1 MKKWT
6 VISIVLIAS
15 MMLSTSAFAQVVSS
29 GKTLT
34 AELVELDPFIS
45 IRYVNQVPLQEFDY
59 EGAKQAGFSPESL
72 ELALEIVAYQNEY
85 RLSVVSG
92 NVMDD
97 ISIHTLNPAKFPNL
111 AIYLSENSN
120 IAAEQDSQ
128 NLITADPTPC
138 GIKDYPVPNYTPSWF
153 PFSGYPNPGQTLI
166 NWGFHKT
173 AGYACGQDPLVTC
186 DYDYTRG
193 RSYSGPYGVC
203 SSPRFRDQGI
213 VVSSTSFN
221 IQYGEPNPE
230 ILSYS
235 WPYWNWGVYV
245 QWWHNNY

>member
-1 MKKWT
+1 
-6 VISIVLIAS
+6 
-15 MMLSTSAFAQVVSS
+15 
-29 GKTLT
+29 
-34 AELVELDPFIS
+34 
-45 IRYVNQVPLQEFDY
+45 
-59 EGAKQAGFSPESL
+59 
-72 ELALEIVAYQNEY
+72 
-85 RLSVVSG
+85 
-92 NVMDD
+92 MDD

-111 AIYLSENSN
+111 SIYLSENSN

-138 GIKDYPVPNYTPSWF
+138 GNKDYPVPNYTPSWL